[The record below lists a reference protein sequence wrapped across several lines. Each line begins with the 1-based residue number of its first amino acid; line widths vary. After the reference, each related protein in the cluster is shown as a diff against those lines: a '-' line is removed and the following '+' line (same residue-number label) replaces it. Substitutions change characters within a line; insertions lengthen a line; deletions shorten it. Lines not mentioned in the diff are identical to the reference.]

1 MTTLINRTPSTSNF
15 TILNNA
21 IANDE
26 SLSSTA
32 TSILVYLISKPP
44 HWRFNAN
51 DIKRRFNIGL
61 NKVYKCMRELIQA
74 GYAVYK
80 RTQSKV
86 DWFIYDTKQIIT
98 NPSKAATPPEK
109 SNRVNFEHIH
119 FEHEYKEIK
128 EQKVIEQQ
136 PAFVEPSI
144 TKQDVVVVSCES
156 NEKLIF
162 PNQLT
167 QVQRKACK
175 AIIKKAPQN
184 IQQDLLF
191 SLAYAIANKTINS
204 VPGYL
209 NQLVTAAKNGTFTPL
224 TAAGS
229 IGSSSKLLIP
239 IWQGFKQST
248 PTDPEKAKSFL
259 HQAKLALKGA

>member
-1 MTTLINRTPSTSNF
+1 MTTLINRTQIKSNF

-26 SLSSTA
+26 SLSSTS
-32 TSILVYLISKPP
+32 TSILIYLLSKPP

-61 NKVYKCMRELIQA
+61 NKVYKCMRELIQT

-98 NPSKAATPPEK
+98 NPSKTATTLEK
-109 SNRVNFEHIH
+109 YDRVNFEHIQN
-119 FEHEYKEIK
+119 EYEYKKLK

-136 PAFVEPSI
+136 PAFVEPPI
-144 TKQDVVVVSCES
+144 KKQNVVVSYES
-156 NEKLIF
+156 DKELEY
-162 PNQLT
+162 PESLT
-167 QVQRKACK
+167 AIQRKACK
-175 AIIKKAPQN
+175 SIIKKAPQDMK
-184 IQQDLLF
+184 QDVLF
-191 SLAYAIANKTINS
+191 SLAYAITNKTINS

-209 NQLVTAAKNGTFTPL
+209 NQLVTSARNGTFTPL

-229 IGSSSKLLIP
+229 IKENKPLIP
-239 IWQGFKQST
+239 IWHGFKQST
-248 PTDPEKAKSFL
+248 PTNPEKAKSFL
-259 HQAKLALKGA
+259 QQAKSALKGS

>member
-1 MTTLINRTPSTSNF
+1 MTTLINRTQSTSNF

-98 NPSKAATPPEK
+98 NPSKNATTPEK
-109 SNRVNFEHIH
+109 SDRVNFEHIH
-119 FEHEYKEIK
+119 FEHEYKELK
-128 EQKVIEQQ
+128 EKKVIEQQ
-136 PAFVEPSI
+136 PAFIEPSI
-144 TKQDVVVVSCES
+144 KKQDVVVSYES
-156 NEKLIF
+156 DEELKYPAN
-162 PNQLT
+162 LT
-167 QVQRKACK
+167 PIQRKACK
-175 AIIKKAPQN
+175 SIIKKAPQDMK
-184 IQQDLLF
+184 QDVLF
-191 SLAYAIANKTINS
+191 SLAYAITNKTINS

-209 NQLVTAAKNGTFTPL
+209 NQLVTSARNGTFTPL

-229 IGSSSKLLIP
+229 IKENKPLIP

-248 PTDPEKAKSFL
+248 PTNPEKAKSFL
-259 HQAKLALKGA
+259 QQAKSALKGS

>member
-1 MTTLINRTPSTSNF
+1 MTTLINRTQSTSNF

-21 IANDE
+21 IANDDN
-26 SLSSTA
+26 LSSTA

-61 NKVYKCMRELIQA
+61 NKVYKCMHELIQA

-98 NPSKAATPPEK
+98 NTSKNATTPEK
-109 SNRVNFEHIH
+109 SNRVNFECVENDCVLQPTIV
-119 FEHEYKEIK
+119 
-128 EQKVIEQQ
+128 EQ
-136 PAFVEPSI
+136 SI
-144 TKQDVVVVSCES
+144 TKQDVVVSCEKDEELKYPS
-156 NEKLIF
+156 N
-162 PNQLT
+162 LT
-167 QVQRKACK
+167 PIQRKACK
-175 AIIKKAPQN
+175 SIIKKAPQN
-184 IQQDLLF
+184 IQQEVLF
-191 SLAYAIANKTINS
+191 SLAYAIANKNINS

-229 IGSSSKLLIP
+229 ISPSNKPLIP
-239 IWQGFKQST
+239 IWQGYKKST
-248 PTDPEKAKSFL
+248 TTNPDKAKSFL
-259 HQAKLALKGA
+259 QQAKSALKGA

>member
-32 TSILVYLISKPP
+32 TSILIYLISKPP

-51 DIKRRFNIGL
+51 DVKRRFNIGL
-61 NKVYKCMRELIQA
+61 NKVYNCMRELIQA
-74 GYAVYK
+74 GYAIYK

-86 DWFIYDTKQIIT
+86 DWFIYDTKQILI

-109 SNRVNFEHIH
+109 PNRVNFEHIH
-119 FEHEYKEIK
+119 FEHEYKEFK

-144 TKQDVVVVSCES
+144 TKQDVVVSCEKDEELKYPS
-156 NEKLIF
+156 N
-162 PNQLT
+162 LT
-167 QVQRKACK
+167 PIQRKACK
-175 AIIKKAPQN
+175 SIIKKAPQN
-184 IQQDLLF
+184 IQQEVLF
-191 SLAYAIANKTINS
+191 SLAYAIANKNINS

-229 IGSSSKLLIP
+229 ISPSNKPLIP
-239 IWQGFKQST
+239 IWQGYKKST
-248 PTDPEKAKSFL
+248 TTNPDKAKSFL
-259 HQAKLALKGA
+259 QQAKSALKGA